1 MTVTAS
7 IQYGTKG
14 TLTFTQAALASSS
27 TLVAGRESTA
37 VSNATDL
44 AVEVMVGGIV
54 MVGTTPTANTQI
66 QMYAYASYDNT
77 NYSGSATGTDAALT
91 PSAKELMRSLVN
103 IPSIATTSNL
113 AHKWGP
119 YALSQVFGCVPIQW
133 GLWLT
138 HNTVAALNATGGNH
152 EAEYYPI
159 KYTSA

>member
-1 MTVTAS
+1 MAVTSS
-7 IQYGTKG
+7 IQYGSKG
-14 TLTFTQAALASSS
+14 TLTWTEASLATSA

-44 AVEVMVGGIV
+44 AIDVMVGGIV
-54 MVGTTPTANTQI
+54 MVGTTPTANMTIQI
-66 QMYAYASYDNT
+66 YCYASYDNT
-77 NYSGSATGTDAALT
+77 NFSGSATGTDAALT
-91 PSAKELMRSLVN
+91 PSAKELMRLLIA

-113 AHKWGP
+113 AHKYGP
-119 YALSQVFGCVPIQW
+119 YFLSQVFGAVPIQW